1 MLIST
6 QVGMMHIIH
15 LGAKGRAIFLL
26 KKSAN
31 LTFERR
37 ERKTF
42 DLLEVPNSSSEE
54 EKKEEE
60 E

>member
-1 MLIST
+1 
-6 QVGMMHIIH
+6 MMHVIH
-15 LGAKGRAIFLL
+15 LGTKGRAIFLL
-26 KKSAN
+26 KKSDN

-37 ERKTF
+37 ERKIF
-42 DLLEVPNSSSEE
+42 ALLNLSYSSNEE